1 MLGNRH
7 EAFRYNFSPPLP
19 CQFNIAIENE
29 PDKVSQFG
37 NAEIHNISPHG
48 LMFSTELNIPQNRD
62 MIRVSV
68 KLTLE
73 EMDFLVSGHFRW
85 KEKHIGECMYGVLL
99 ENNEEMEQR
108 IINQLKILSKRKHN
122 ML

>member
-1 MLGNRH
+1 MISNRH
-7 EAFRYNFSPPLP
+7 EAFRYTFSPPLP
-19 CQFNIAIENE
+19 CEFNLALES
-29 PDKVSQFG
+29 DLDRVSHFG

-62 MIRVSV
+62 MVRVRV
-68 KLTLE
+68 KFTLE

-85 KEKHIGECMYGVLL
+85 KETHIGEFLYGVLL
-99 ENNEEMEQR
+99 DNDVEVEQK
-108 IINQLKILSKRKHN
+108 IINQLKILSKKKHN